1 MWTVDKF
8 QMDVDLSRIDVSICI
23 SCSTKIFGHDKS
35 LKVLEVFR
43 RTLQGRAYG
52 GFRPPSKN

>member
-8 QMDVDLSRIDVSICI
+8 QMDVDLLRIDVSICI
-23 SCSTKIFGHDKS
+23 SCGTKIFGHDKS

-43 RTLQGRAYG
+43 RTCRG
-52 GFRPPSKN
+52 GLVGDFVRRQ